1 MKIAYPL
8 AALFVVPFAACAQ
21 SGGFIGADSSPVV
34 TAVTAADRPNESNV
48 RLVGQLIEKLG
59 DEKYL
64 FRDDSGTIVV
74 EIDNDDWN
82 GIEATSETRV
92 EISGEVDREWRLL
105 QREIEIDVDSLR
117 LAD

>member
-1 MKIAYPL
+1 MKLIHPA
-8 AALFVVPFAACAQ
+8 AALLFVAASAHAQ
-21 SGGFIGADSSPVV
+21 SGGFIGAESSEVL
-34 TAVTAADRPNESNV
+34 TTLAAADRPDESRV
-48 RLVGQLIEKLG
+48 RLVGHVIEKLG

-82 GIEATSETRV
+82 GVTATAETRV
-92 EISGEVDREWRLL
+92 EISGEVDREWRILS
-105 QREIEIDVDSLR
+105 REIEIDVDSIR

>member
-1 MKIAYPL
+1 MKFAYPL
-8 AALFVVPFAACAQ
+8 AALFIVPLASDAQ
-21 SGGFIGADSSPVV
+21 SGGFVGADSSPVV
-34 TAVTAADRPNESNV
+34 PAVAAAERPNDSIV
-48 RLVGQLIEKLG
+48 RLVGYLIEKLG
-59 DEKYL
+59 SEKYL

-82 GIEATSETRV
+82 GIEARPETLV

-105 QREIEIDVDSLR
+105 RREIEIDVDSIR